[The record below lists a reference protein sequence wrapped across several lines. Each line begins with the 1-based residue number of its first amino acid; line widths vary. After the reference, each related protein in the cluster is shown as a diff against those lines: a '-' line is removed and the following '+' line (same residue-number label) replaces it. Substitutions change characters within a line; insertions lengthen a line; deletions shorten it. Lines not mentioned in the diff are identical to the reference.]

1 MHYFR
6 KGNMKKFIYQKTKRN
21 NMKKIVLSVFV
32 VTILMSC
39 SENEVIELNPTAT
52 ENFSSNLA
60 SGNESEEELKKAAE
74 QRILENQEREQKI
87 AASQTTMSF
96 DVEEHDFG
104 IIPKDTPV
112 SKTFI
117 VTNTGEN
124 PLILSDAKASCG
136 CTVPKKPEAPIA
148 PGETGEIEV
157 TFTSKPGQ
165 EGTAINKTVT
175 VTANVPNS
183 TKTLVIKGN
192 VTK

>member
-1 MHYFR
+1 
-6 KGNMKKFIYQKTKRN
+6 
-21 NMKKIVLSVFV
+21 MKKIVSSLCV
-32 VTILMSC
+32 IALMVSC
-39 SENEVIELNPTAT
+39 SSTDTVDLNTT
-52 ENFSSNLA
+52 SSEDISSNLA
-60 SGNESEEELKKAAE
+60 SGNETDEELKRAAAKRKSDNEELERKKAA
-74 QRILENQEREQKI
+74 
-87 AASQTTMSF
+87 SMTTMSF

-112 SKTFI
+112 SKTFL
-117 VTNTGEN
+117 VTNTGQN
-124 PLILSDAKASCG
+124 PLVISDAQASCG

-175 VTANVPNS
+175 ITANIENS
-183 TKTLVIKGN
+183 TKTLIIKGN

>member
-1 MHYFR
+1 
-6 KGNMKKFIYQKTKRN
+6 
-21 NMKKIVLSVFV
+21 MKKIVLSVFV

-124 PLILSDAKASCG
+124 PLIISDAKASCG

>member
-1 MHYFR
+1 MN
-6 KGNMKKFIYQKTKRN
+6 KV
-21 NMKKIVLSVFV
+21 VLSVCV
-32 VTILMSC
+32 VLVLMSC
-39 SENEVIELNPTAT
+39 SQNEEVKLNPTT
-52 ENFSSNLA
+52 ENVSSNLA

-74 QRILENQEREQKI
+74 KRAAENAEREI
-87 AASQTTMSF
+87 ELATTQTTLEF
-96 DVEEHDFG
+96 DIEEHDFG

-112 SKTFI
+112 SKTF
-117 VTNTGEN
+117 VVKNTGNN
-124 PLILSDAKASCG
+124 PLIISDAKASCG
-136 CTVPKKPEAPIA
+136 CTVPKKPEEPIA

-175 VTANVPNS
+175 VTGNIPNG

>member
-1 MHYFR
+1 
-6 KGNMKKFIYQKTKRN
+6 MKKT
-21 NMKKIVLSVFV
+21 VLSVYV
-32 VTILMSC
+32 LLILASC
-39 SENEVIELNPTAT
+39 SENKVVELNPTGT
-52 ENFSSNLA
+52 NSISSNLA
-60 SGNESEEELKKAAE
+60 SGNESEEELKRAAE
-74 QRILENQEREQKI
+74 LRNQENEERAAKL

-117 VTNTGEN
+117 VTNTGVN
-124 PLILSDAKASCG
+124 PLIISDAKASCG
-136 CTVPKKPEAPIA
+136 CTVPKKPEEPIA

-157 TFTSKPGQ
+157 TFTSKSGQ

-175 VTANVPNS
+175 VTANVQNS

>member
-1 MHYFR
+1 
-6 KGNMKKFIYQKTKRN
+6 
-21 NMKKIVLSVFV
+21 MKKIVMSVF
-32 VTILMSC
+32 TLLLLSSC
-39 SENEVIELNPTAT
+39 STNETVELNPTSS
-52 ENFSSNLA
+52 ENVSSNLA
-60 SGNESEEELKKAAE
+60 SGNESEEELKRAAE
-74 QRILENQEREQKI
+74 KRNLENQARDQKM
-87 AASQTTMSF
+87 ASSQTTLSF

-124 PLILSDAKASCG
+124 PLIISDAKASCG
-136 CTVPKKPEAPIA
+136 CTVPKKPEEPIA

-175 VTANVPNS
+175 VTANIPNG

>member
-1 MHYFR
+1 
-6 KGNMKKFIYQKTKRN
+6 
-21 NMKKIVLSVFV
+21 MKKI
-32 VTILMSC
+32 ILNALVISLMISC
-39 SENEVIELNPTAT
+39 STDNEVELTPTSS
-52 ENFSSNLA
+52 EGISSNLA
-60 SGNESEEELKKAAE
+60 AGTESEAELKRAAD
-74 QRILENQEREQKI
+74 QRNQENEESAQKL

-96 DVEEHDFG
+96 DVDEHDFG

-117 VTNTGEN
+117 VKNTGVN
-124 PLILSDAKASCG
+124 PLIISDAQASCG

-165 EGTAINKTVT
+165 EGTQINKTVT
-175 VTANVPNS
+175 VTANIAEGS
-183 TKTLVIKGN
+183 KTLIIKGD